1 MNMYFFLL
9 SHMSTGK
16 FDARLRTMLSPVES
30 GRCASILVQCI
41 LLGILYKQQDLRRI
55 HLTYKLLKQEK
66 YDIH

>member
-1 MNMYFFLL
+1 MVDCELY
-9 SHMSTGK
+9 
-16 FDARLRTMLSPVES
+16 MLSPVES